1 MFRRWLMLLLKD
13 LMDNMAIFITK
24 SSAETEN
31 IGEML
36 GKKVKDGT
44 VVAMFGDLGAGK
56 TAFTRGFARGMGINC
71 DVSSPTFA
79 LVNEYR
85 GNKRT
90 LYHFDMYRISGWDD
104 LYSTGYF
111 DYLDAGGCLIIEW
124 SENIE
129 AILPEDC
136 IRVTITKPGD
146 FNERNIEIIGDDTIE
161 NFSC

>member
-1 MFRRWLMLLLKD
+1 
-13 LMDNMAIFITK
+13 MANYKTRNV
-24 SSAETEN
+24 SETEK
-31 IGEML
+31 IGFML
-36 GKKVKDGT
+36 GQTVKDSS

-56 TAFTRGFARGMGINC
+56 TAFTRGFAKGMGIDS

-85 GNKRT
+85 GKGKT

-136 IRVTITKPGD
+136 IRVTITKTDNPD
-146 FNERNIEIIGDDTIE
+146 ERNIEITGAELLE
-161 NFSC
+161 NTGS

>member
-1 MFRRWLMLLLKD
+1 
-13 LMDNMAIFITK
+13 MANYKTNNVN
-24 SSAETEN
+24 ETEK
-31 IGEML
+31 IGFLL
-36 GKKVKDGT
+36 GQTVRSG

-56 TAFTRGFARGMGINC
+56 TAFTRGFAKGMGINC

-85 GNKRT
+85 GEKQT

-111 DYLDAGGCLIIEW
+111 DYLDEGACLIIEW

-129 AILPEDC
+129 AILHDDC
-136 IRVTITKPGD
+136 IRVTITKTENTD
-146 FNERNIEIIGDDTIE
+146 ERNIEIVGAELLE
-161 NFSC
+161 NPCN

>member
-1 MFRRWLMLLLKD
+1 
-13 LMDNMAIFITK
+13 MAIYKTY

-31 IGEML
+31 IGFRL
-36 GKKVKDGT
+36 AKSVKYGS
-44 VVAMFGDLGAGK
+44 VIAMFGDLGAGK
-56 TAFTRGFARGMGINC
+56 TAFTRGFTKGMDIHA

-85 GNKRT
+85 GNGKT

-111 DYLDAGGCLIIEW
+111 DYLDTGATLIIEW

-136 IRVTITKPGD
+136 VRVTITKTDNPD
-146 FNERNIEIIGDDTIE
+146 ERKIEIIGAELIE
-161 NFSC
+161 NTCG

>member
-1 MFRRWLMLLLKD
+1 
-13 LMDNMAIFITK
+13 MAVYKTENYT
-24 SSAETEN
+24 ETEK
-31 IGEML
+31 IGYL
-36 GKKVKDGT
+36 LAKSVKNGS

-56 TAFTRGFARGMGINC
+56 TAFTRGFAKGMGIDC

-85 GNKRT
+85 GAGKT

-111 DYLDAGGCLIIEW
+111 DYLDAGGSLIIEW

-129 AILPEDC
+129 AVLPEDC
-136 IRVTITKPGD
+136 VRVTITKTD
-146 FNERNIEIIGDDTIE
+146 NVNERNIEIIGAELIEDT
-161 NFSC
+161 CG

>member
-1 MFRRWLMLLLKD
+1 
-13 LMDNMAIFITK
+13 MATYK
-24 SSAETEN
+24 SESFQQTEN
-31 IGEML
+31 IGFRL
-36 GKKVKDGT
+36 AKSVRYGLVI
-44 VVAMFGDLGAGK
+44 AMFGDLGAGK
-56 TAFTRGFARGMGINC
+56 TAFTRGFAKGMGINC

-85 GNKRT
+85 GGGKT

-111 DYLDAGGCLIIEW
+111 DYLDTGASLIIEW

-136 IRVTITKPGD
+136 VRVTITKTDNPD
-146 FNERNIEIIGDDTIE
+146 ERNIEIIGAELIE
-161 NFSC
+161 NSCS